1 MKALIL
7 NGETNRSNNLAR
19 FSKKIADSL
28 IKHGFEL
35 KEIKLHEKKI
45 DDCLGCF
52 KCWTKTPGLCIIKDD
67 ADQILADIINS
78 ELLIFLS
85 PVVFGSYS
93 YQLKKA
99 LDRMIPLISP
109 FFKKIDGEIHHKKR
123 YKNYPSILG
132 VGIIDEEN
140 KIEEETFIKLVRNNA
155 LNFHSPAVECLIVK
169 GESDFKDDIIDDKI
183 KNIIT
188 KAGVMNG

>member
-1 MKALIL
+1 MKAVIL
-7 NGETNRSNNLAR
+7 NGETKISNNLAR
-19 FSKKIADSL
+19 FSKNIADSL
-28 IKHGFEL
+28 IKQGFEL

-132 VGIIDEEN
+132 VGIIGEDN
-140 KIEEETFIKLVRNNA
+140 KVEEETFKKLVRNNA
-155 LNFHSPAVECLIVK
+155 LNFHSPAVECLILK
-169 GESDFKDDIIDDKI
+169 GKSDFEDEKIDDKI
-183 KNIIT
+183 KNIIV
-188 KAGVMNG
+188 KAGVEND